1 MYYIS
6 TNKSELE
13 AYNAHVS
20 QQIGLNNP
28 YGWAS
33 IRKHPNREEYA
44 IMKHA
49 IHTSN
54 SLTESELDETW
65 NNDIDV

>member
-1 MYYIS
+1 MYYKS
-6 TNKSELE
+6 NNKSELQ
-13 AYNAHVS
+13 AYNAYVS
-20 QQIGLNNP
+20 EQIGLKDP

-49 IHTSN
+49 IHTSQT
-54 SLTESELDETW
+54 LTESELDETW
-65 NNDIDV
+65 NEDVDV